1 MAIVTVG
8 ITATLLAAADENRG
22 SLTVQH
28 VDADNSAIAVW
39 VGGSNVTVGNG
50 WLLLEF
56 GSTIQIDQ
64 MEAWSA
70 WYAIAE
76 VAVDVMTIMASPM
89 TATAYYGTVSGV
101 SAMIPT
107 AGTLGAAS
115 IPTSAQVITWL
126 QAASAEIDRAI
137 AQAGYIAPVSD
148 SATAYPMFA
157 DLANLWAAARAL
169 QALGMDNTSGL
180 TETRSQA
187 MMAEFWE
194 RLKAISGLDLSGLG
208 LVVST
213 TGTAQA
219 VRRIRS
225 IQISRVDKQ
234 HLTGGGSEYMEY
246 WPAIHG
252 LD

>member
-1 MAIVTVG
+1 MSTTT
-8 ITATLLAAADENRG
+8 ITGT
-22 SLTVQH
+22 T
-28 VDADNSAIAVW
+28 AV
-39 VGGSNVTVGNG
+39 
-50 WLLLEF
+50 
-56 GSTIQIDQ
+56 
-64 MEAWSA
+64 
-70 WYAIAE
+70 AE
-76 VAVDVMTIMASPM
+76 T
-89 TATAYYGTVSGV
+89 YYGTVAGA

-107 AGTLGAAS
+107 AGTLGGSS

-126 QAASAEIDRAI
+126 QAASAEIDRAL
-137 AQAGYIAPVSD
+137 AAAGYTTP
-148 SATAYPMFA
+148 ATADAAAYPMFA

-169 QALGMDNTSGL
+169 QALGLDNTSGL

>member
-1 MAIVTVG
+1 MAFNLTITVNNESG
-8 ITATLLAAADENRG
+8 PVSGVLVQISTDTGLVNVIRSESTPDTGQVVFTLDAGTYYAWCHRTTNTFPNPTTITVSAATTTTITGAALVTAT
-22 SLTVQH
+22 
-28 VDADNSAIAVW
+28 
-39 VGGSNVTVGNG
+39 
-50 WLLLEF
+50 
-56 GSTIQIDQ
+56 
-64 MEAWSA
+64 
-70 WYAIAE
+70 
-76 VAVDVMTIMASPM
+76 
-89 TATAYYGTVSGV
+89 YYGTVAGA

-107 AGTLGAAS
+107 VGTLGAAS

-126 QAASAEIDRAI
+126 QAASAEIDRAL
-137 AQAGYIAPVSD
+137 AQAGYTTPVSAG
-148 SATAYPMFA
+148 ATAYPMFS

-180 TETRSQA
+180 TETRSHA

-219 VRRIRS
+219 VKRIRS

>member
-1 MAIVTVG
+1 MAFSHTITVSAEVGVLSGVFVQISTDSGMVTIIRSDSTSDLGQVTFTLDAGTYYAWCSRTRTNFTNPATVTVNTG
-8 ITATLLAAADENRG
+8 TSTAITGTA
-22 SLTVQH
+22 S
-28 VDADNSAIAVW
+28 
-39 VGGSNVTVGNG
+39 VTV
-50 WLLLEF
+50 
-56 GSTIQIDQ
+56 
-64 MEAWSA
+64 
-70 WYAIAE
+70 
-76 VAVDVMTIMASPM
+76 
-89 TATAYYGTVSGV
+89 AYYGTVAGA

-107 AGTLGAAS
+107 VGILGAAS

-126 QAASAEIDRAI
+126 QAASAEINRAI

-187 MMAEFWE
+187 MMTEFWG
-194 RLKAISGLDLSGLG
+194 RLKIVSGLDLSGLG

-213 TGTAQA
+213 PGTAQA
-219 VRRIRS
+219 VKRLRS
-225 IQISRVDKQ
+225 IQISRVDRQ
-234 HLTGGGSEYMEY
+234 NWSGGGSEYVEY

>member
-1 MAIVTVG
+1 MAFSHTITVSDESGVLSGVFVQVSTDTGMVNVIRSDSTSDLGRVTFTLDAGTYYAWCSRTRTNFTNPTTVTVNTG
-8 ITATLLAAADENRG
+8 TSTTITGTAA
-22 SLTVQH
+22 V
-28 VDADNSAIAVW
+28 AI
-39 VGGSNVTVGNG
+39 T
-50 WLLLEF
+50 
-56 GSTIQIDQ
+56 
-64 MEAWSA
+64 
-70 WYAIAE
+70 
-76 VAVDVMTIMASPM
+76 
-89 TATAYYGTVSGV
+89 YYGTVAGA

-107 AGTLGAAS
+107 VGALSGSS

-126 QAASAEIDRAI
+126 QAASAEIDLVLAR
-137 AQAGYIAPVSD
+137 AGYTTPVANTAS
-148 SATAYPMFA
+148 AYPMFS
-157 DLANLWAAARAL
+157 DLANLWAAARSL
-169 QALGMDNTSGL
+169 QALGLDNTSGQ
-180 TETRSQA
+180 TETRSQQ

-219 VRRIRS
+219 VRRLRS

-234 HLTGGGSEYMEY
+234 HWTGGGSEYMEY

>member
-1 MAIVTVG
+1 MAFSHTITVSDESGVLSGVFVQVSTDTGMVNVIRSDSTSDLGRVTFTLDAGTYYAWCSRTRTNFTNPTTVTVNTG
-8 ITATLLAAADENRG
+8 TSTTITGTAA
-22 SLTVQH
+22 
-28 VDADNSAIAVW
+28 
-39 VGGSNVTVGNG
+39 VTI
-50 WLLLEF
+50 
-56 GSTIQIDQ
+56 T
-64 MEAWSA
+64 
-70 WYAIAE
+70 
-76 VAVDVMTIMASPM
+76 
-89 TATAYYGTVSGV
+89 YYGTVAGA

-107 AGTLGAAS
+107 VGALSGSS

-126 QAASAEIDRAI
+126 QAASAEIDLVLAR
-137 AQAGYIAPVSD
+137 AGYTTPVANTAS
-148 SATAYPMFA
+148 AYPMFS
-157 DLANLWAAARAL
+157 DLANLWAAARSL
-169 QALGMDNTSGL
+169 QALGLDNTSGQ
-180 TETRSQA
+180 TETRSQQ

-219 VRRIRS
+219 VRRLRS

-234 HLTGGGSEYMEY
+234 HWTGGGSEYTEY

>member
-1 MAIVTVG
+1 MAYNHTITVNNESGAVSGVLVQISTDTGLVNVIRSDSTSDLGKVTFTLDAG
-8 ITATLLAAADENRG
+8 TYYAWCSHTPNTFTNPTTITVSLGTSTTITGTAA
-22 SLTVQH
+22 
-28 VDADNSAIAVW
+28 
-39 VGGSNVTVGNG
+39 VT
-50 WLLLEF
+50 
-56 GSTIQIDQ
+56 ST
-64 MEAWSA
+64 
-70 WYAIAE
+70 
-76 VAVDVMTIMASPM
+76 
-89 TATAYYGTVSGV
+89 YYGTVAGA

-107 AGTLGAAS
+107 VGALSGSS
-115 IPTSAQVITWL
+115 IPTSAQVVTWL
-126 QAASAEIDRAI
+126 QAASAEIDRAL
-137 AQAGYIAPVSD
+137 AQAGYTPPVSA

-169 QALGMDNTSGL
+169 QALGLDNTSGQ

-194 RLKAISGLDLSGLG
+194 RLKAISGVDLSGLG
-208 LVVST
+208 LSVST
-213 TGTAQA
+213 TATATATA

-234 HLTGGGSEYMEY
+234 HLTGGGSEYQEY

>member
-1 MAIVTVG
+1 MAFNLTITVNNESG
-8 ITATLLAAADENRG
+8 PVSGVLVQISTDAGLVNVIRSESTPDTGQVVFTLDAGTYYAWCHRTTNTFPNPTTITVSAATTTTITGAALVTAT
-22 SLTVQH
+22 
-28 VDADNSAIAVW
+28 
-39 VGGSNVTVGNG
+39 
-50 WLLLEF
+50 
-56 GSTIQIDQ
+56 
-64 MEAWSA
+64 
-70 WYAIAE
+70 
-76 VAVDVMTIMASPM
+76 
-89 TATAYYGTVSGV
+89 YYGTVAGA

-107 AGTLGAAS
+107 VGTLGAAS

-126 QAASAEIDRAI
+126 QAASAEIDRAL
-137 AQAGYIAPVSD
+137 AQAGYTTPVSAG
-148 SATAYPMFA
+148 ATAYPMFS

-219 VRRIRS
+219 VKRIRS

>member
-1 MAIVTVG
+1 MAFSHTITVSDEVGVLSGVFVQISTDSGMVTIIRSDSTSDLGQVTFTLDAGTYYAWCSRTRTNFTNPATVTVNTG
-8 ITATLLAAADENRG
+8 TSTAITGTAA
-22 SLTVQH
+22 
-28 VDADNSAIAVW
+28 
-39 VGGSNVTVGNG
+39 VTV
-50 WLLLEF
+50 
-56 GSTIQIDQ
+56 
-64 MEAWSA
+64 
-70 WYAIAE
+70 
-76 VAVDVMTIMASPM
+76 
-89 TATAYYGTVSGV
+89 AYYGTVAGA

-107 AGTLGAAS
+107 VGPLGGAS
-115 IPTSAQVITWL
+115 IPTSAQVIAWL
-126 QAASAEIDRAI
+126 QAASAEINRAI

-187 MMAEFWE
+187 MMTEFWG
-194 RLKAISGLDLSGLG
+194 RLKIVSGLDLSGLG

-213 TGTAQA
+213 PGTAQA
-219 VRRIRS
+219 VKRLRS
-225 IQISRVDKQ
+225 IQISRVDRQ
-234 HLTGGGSEYMEY
+234 NWSGGGSEYVEY

>member
-1 MAIVTVG
+1 MAYNHTITVNNESGAVSGVLVQISTDTGLVNVIRSDSTSDLGKVTFTLDAG
-8 ITATLLAAADENRG
+8 TYYAWCSHTPNTFTNPTTITVSLGTSTTITGTAA
-22 SLTVQH
+22 
-28 VDADNSAIAVW
+28 
-39 VGGSNVTVGNG
+39 VT
-50 WLLLEF
+50 
-56 GSTIQIDQ
+56 ST
-64 MEAWSA
+64 
-70 WYAIAE
+70 
-76 VAVDVMTIMASPM
+76 
-89 TATAYYGTVSGV
+89 YYGTVAGA

-107 AGTLGAAS
+107 VGALSGSS
-115 IPTSAQVITWL
+115 IPTSAQVVTWL
-126 QAASAEIDRAI
+126 QAASAEIDRAL
-137 AQAGYIAPVSD
+137 AQAGYTPPVSA

-169 QALGMDNTSGL
+169 QALGLDNTSGL

-187 MMAEFWE
+187 MMTEFWE

-219 VRRIRS
+219 VRRLRS